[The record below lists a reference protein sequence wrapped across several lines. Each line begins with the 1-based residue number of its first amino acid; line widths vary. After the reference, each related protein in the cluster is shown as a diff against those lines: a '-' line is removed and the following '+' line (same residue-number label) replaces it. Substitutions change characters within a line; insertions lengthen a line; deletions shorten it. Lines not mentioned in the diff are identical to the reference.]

1 MGQLLTEEIKSFI
14 GMETEL
20 KRACD
25 PVERGAVRRF
35 AQAIMDLD
43 PIYMYE
49 DAVEHTR
56 YGQPVAP
63 PLFPLAMMRAG
74 FDSPDAIS
82 ERADDP
88 DFDGLDGRM
97 GSYSAGLP
105 DLPRAKGPVIYGG
118 TEVEVFRLANHGEWV
133 QSKARYFD
141 IYERET
147 SKGPRLFVVIEIDF
161 IDMSGKLICRQR
173 KTQIR
178 T

>member
-1 MGQLLTEEIKSFI
+1 MGQLLTEEIGKFI
-14 GMETEL
+14 GLETEL
-20 KRACD
+20 KVACD

-43 PIYMYE
+43 PVYMHE
-49 DAVEHTR
+49 DAVRDTR
-56 YGQPVAP
+56 YQKPVAP
-63 PLFPLAMMRAG
+63 PLFPLAMMRAD
-74 FDSPDAIS
+74 FDAPDAIS
-82 ERADDP
+82 ERASDP
-88 DFDGLDGRM
+88 DFDGLDARM

-105 DLPRAKGPVIYGG
+105 ELPRAKGPVIYGG
-118 TEVEVFRLANHGEWV
+118 TEVEVFRLVHHGERV

-161 IDMSGKLICRQR
+161 LDMAGNLVCRQR